1 VIALRREHPVF
12 RRTNFLAGREQE
24 GSGQPDVWWFRA
36 DGRRMTQRDW
46 ADGAGRTLGV
56 FLNGDEITETTR
68 DGQPIVD
75 DSFLLLFNADHEDVQ
90 MRLPNPSFGREWVL
104 ELSTLEPELEPG
116 SERWAARAGVPVS
129 GRSLVLLKRVPP
141 AARGR

>member
-1 VIALRREHPVF
+1 
-12 RRTNFLAGREQE
+12 
-24 GSGQPDVWWFRA
+24 
-36 DGRRMTQRDW
+36 
-46 ADGAGRTLGV
+46 
-56 FLNGDEITETTR
+56 
-68 DGQPIVD
+68 
-75 DSFLLLFNADHEDVQ
+75 
-90 MRLPNPSFGREWVL
+90 VL